1 MPACAPPLPPSP
13 PPALPKPATLH
24 RLPTMDF
31 LIHLFTVAA
40 LVATGLAAGLAVAA
54 FAAVQT
60 VKDIAAALL
69 ILATGYGFAV
79 LILSL

>member
-1 MPACAPPLPPSP
+1 
-13 PPALPKPATLH
+13 
-24 RLPTMDF
+24 MDL
-31 LIHLFTVAA
+31 LICLFTVAA
-40 LVATGLAAGLAVAA
+40 LAASGLAAALAFAA
-54 FAAVQT
+54 FATLQT

>member
-1 MPACAPPLPPSP
+1 
-13 PPALPKPATLH
+13 
-24 RLPTMDF
+24 MDL
-31 LIHLFTVAA
+31 LIHFFTVAA
-40 LVATGLAAGLAVAA
+40 LVATAVAAGLAVAA

>member
-1 MPACAPPLPPSP
+1 
-13 PPALPKPATLH
+13 
-24 RLPTMDF
+24 MDL

-69 ILATGYGFAV
+69 ILATAYGFAV